1 MRAKP
6 ASFTPAQLESLC
18 KALAHTETGLTGT
31 EIGHALAQVQVADV
45 DAAATKWRRLFNALA
60 ARQNADGSGDRVL
73 AFIRYALDPARY
85 TGQLE
90 MFEHR
95 RHAVN
100 QSLAF
105 YGLEFGSD
113 GRFRRTAPATTLLEA
128 HQRASRLRAA
138 LEQRGVDEAV
148 LAFCRAELLQDNH
161 FHAVL
166 EATKSIASRLRALT
180 GLTSDGAD
188 LVKESLLGSDPPL
201 RLNAFVTDTE
211 RGEQRGFANLLIG
224 LFGTFRNPTAHAARV
239 DLPMSEMDALDLLS
253 LASYAHRRLRASRI
267 EPGGSG

>member
-1 MRAKP
+1 MQPKRTP
-6 ASFTPAQLESLC
+6 FTPAQLESLS
-18 KALAHTETGLTGT
+18 KAIAHTETGLTGT
-31 EIGHALAQVQVADV
+31 EIGHLLAQVRVADV
-45 DAAATKWRRLFNALA
+45 DPAATKWRRLFNALA
-60 ARQNADGSGDRVL
+60 KRQNVDGSGDRVL
-73 AFIRYALDPARY
+73 AFISRALDPARY

-90 MFEHR
+90 TFEHR

-105 YGLEFGSD
+105 YGLELGAD
-113 GRFRRTAPATTLLEA
+113 GRFRPAVPASTLVEA

-148 LAFCRAELLQDNH
+148 LAFCRAELLQDNY

-166 EATKSIASRLRALT
+166 EATKSIAAKLRALT

-188 LVKESLLGSDPPL
+188 LVKDSLLGSDPPL

-211 RGEQRGFANLLIG
+211 KGEQRGFANLLIG
-224 LFGTFRNPTAHAARV
+224 MFGTFRNPVAHAARV
-239 DLPMSEMDALDLLS
+239 EWPMPEADALDLLS
-253 LASYAHRRLRASRI
+253 LASYAHRRLRAAKARS
-267 EPGGSG
+267 S